1 MLRYTAGRKGD
12 RMTTRSKYEQK
23 LNTIYGEVVGMGNLL
38 IDSLKQIGKIVESGD
53 PSFLPS
59 VKENEE
65 KINGLEL
72 TLENQFIELIAT
84 EAPVAHDL
92 RKIVSSIK
100 IVSHLERIGDYI
112 LHVGEKYAKIS
123 PKHAELFRPRL
134 LRMVHTS
141 IQMLEDTLEAY
152 SQNDVK
158 KAEQAAHLDD
168 EIDTEH
174 KLFLKDVF
182 AHISLPGNENEF
194 ARALNLGRSIERLGD
209 HITNICEWIV
219 YAEQFRHVELNR

>member
-1 MLRYTAGRKGD
+1 
-12 RMTTRSKYEQK
+12 MTTRSQYEQK
-23 LNTIYGEVVGMGNLL
+23 LNTIYGEVVGMGTLL
-38 IDSLKQIGKIVESGD
+38 TESLKHINKIIENVDS
-53 PSFLPS
+53 SLLTS
-59 VKENEE
+59 IKENEE
-65 KINGLEL
+65 KINNLEL
-72 TLENQFIELIAT
+72 SLENQFIELIAT

-112 LHVGEKYAKIS
+112 LHVGKKYAKIS
-123 PKHAELFRPRL
+123 PLHTELFRARL
-134 LRMVHTS
+134 LRMVHIS
-141 IQMLEDTLEAY
+141 IQMLEETLEAY
-152 SQNDVK
+152 SLNDVNR
-158 KAEQAAHLDD
+158 AEQAAQLDD
-168 EIDTEH
+168 EIDQEH

-219 YAEQFRHVELNR
+219 YAEQFRHVELNP